1 MMTDGAIRSLAQAVE
16 AYYDELKT
24 FLTRHT
30 GSAGMAA
37 DIMQESWVR
46 AASAA
51 SAASTAPITN
61 HRAYLYRMVRNVAID
76 HLRRETGKSL
86 SLDQLPERALLAD
99 AHPGPEAAT
108 AARQELALLTAAV
121 QELPAKCRAVFLL
134 YRGEGRSM
142 REIATQ
148 LKISEKT
155 VEKHI
160 AKAMLHCRQRLR
172 AAGRDI

>member
-16 AYYDELKT
+16 AYYDELKN

-30 GSAGMAA
+30 GSPGMAA

-46 AASAA
+46 AASTA
-51 SAASTAPITN
+51 SAAPIAN
-61 HRAYLYRMVRNVAID
+61 HRAYLYRMVRNVAVD
-76 HLRRETGKSL
+76 HLRREKRKSL
-86 SLDQLPERALLAD
+86 SLDELPERTQLAD
-99 AHPGPEAAT
+99 AHPGPEATT

-148 LKISEKT
+148 LGISEKT

-172 AAGRDI
+172 EAGRDI